1 MRTHPLALPGALLVG
16 HCWYA
21 FPTCMCR
28 YRLTREIGSAGQ
40 VRGHRHDR
48 GGKRVAVSLGP
59 NLPIDGQ
66 ALTILHTLE
75 MNTRI

>member
-1 MRTHPLALPGALLVG
+1 
-16 HCWYA
+16 
-21 FPTCMCR
+21 MCR

-48 GGKRVAVSLGP
+48 GGKRVAVSLGS
-59 NLPIDGQ
+59 NLPVDGQ

-75 MNTRI
+75 MNTPT